1 MEISKEE
8 AYVNR
13 SPALSIR
20 GLGKAFG
27 ATLALDSVTFD
38 VHPGEVHGVLGQNG
52 AGKSTL
58 VKILTAIYPAGQY
71 EGEFAVNGD
80 VARFASP
87 HSARLARVG
96 YVPQEIDVVND
107 LDVAENVLAGRLAP
121 RLLFRRSQAR
131 LRAQAVLNRLGLAFD
146 VRQRVGELSA
156 ARRQMVMIAR
166 ALAND
171 PHVLI
176 LDEPTTSLS
185 EKEAQAL
192 CRVIRGLADE
202 GLAIVFITHRV
213 REVMEICDNATVL
226 RDGRIAESLRRMDFT
241 EQRIVSAMAGREVL
255 QLYPGRNFGG
265 VDVILRCTGVSSA
278 SSSSGGSPVK
288 NVSLSLRKGEIL
300 GVAGVLGSGRTELLQ
315 AIFGES
321 SRTGEVIV
329 NGTAVKAGSPKSAR
343 RAGIGMLTEDR
354 KSLGLLFNMPVAQ
367 NISMGNL
374 GLASRFGLINR
385 ASERSLAASVA
396 SEFSVK
402 IPSMESFV
410 THLSGGN
417 QQKLLL
423 GRTLA
428 AGPQVLLLD
437 EPTKGV
443 DVGTRQQIYQ
453 QISNLSMQGIGVIV
467 VSSELDELLGLSDR
481 VVVLSSGAIVD
492 EFLRGEGD
500 EERILHSATVSAGAL
515 ELNEANRQ

>member
-1 MEISKEE
+1 VS
-8 AYVNR
+8 R

-20 GLGKAFG
+20 GLGKSFG
-27 ATLALDSVTFD
+27 ATLALNAVTLD
-38 VHPGEVHGVLGQNG
+38 VYPGEVHGVLGQNG

-58 VKILTAIYPAGQY
+58 VKILTAIYPEGDY
-71 EGEFAVNGD
+71 EGEFSIDGE
-80 VARFASP
+80 VARFPSP
-87 HSARLARVG
+87 QSARIARVG
-96 YVPQEIDVVND
+96 YVPQEIDVVD
-107 LDVAENVLAGRLAP
+107 ELDVTENVLAGRLA
-121 RLLFRRSQAR
+121 RGIIFRRSHAR
-131 LRAQAVLNRLGLAFD
+131 LRAQAVLDRLGLTFD
-146 VRQRVGELSA
+146 VRRKVGELSA

-185 EKEAQAL
+185 EREARAL
-192 CRVIRGLADE
+192 CRVIRSLADE

-226 RDGRIAESLRRMDFT
+226 RDGRIAESLTRMDFT
-241 EQRIVSAMAGREVL
+241 EKRIVSAMAGREVL
-255 QLYPGRNFGG
+255 QLYPGRDFKGSE
-265 VDVILRCTGVSSA
+265 VILRCANVSSA
-278 SSSSGGSPVK
+278 SSLGGGSSVK
-288 NVSLSLRKGEIL
+288 DACFTLRRGEIL
-300 GVAGVLGSGRTELLQ
+300 GIAGVLGSGRTELLQ
-315 AIFGES
+315 ALFGET
-321 SRTGEVIV
+321 SRTGEVV
-329 NGTAVKAGSPKSAR
+329 VDGTTVKPGNPKSAR
-343 RAGIGMLTEDR
+343 AAGIGMLTEDR
-354 KSLGLLFNMPVAQ
+354 KSLGLLFNLPVAQ
-367 NISMGNL
+367 NISLGNL
-374 GLASRFGLINR
+374 AQASRLGFINR
-385 ASERSLAASVA
+385 ESERSLAASVA
-396 SEFSVK
+396 SKFEVK
-402 IPSMESFV
+402 IPSMDSLV

-453 QISNLSMQGIGVIV
+453 QISELSMQGIGVIV

-481 VVVLSSGAIVD
+481 VLVLSSGEIVD

-500 EERILHSATVSAGAL
+500 EERILRSATVSAGASG
-515 ELNEANRQ
+515 LNEATGS